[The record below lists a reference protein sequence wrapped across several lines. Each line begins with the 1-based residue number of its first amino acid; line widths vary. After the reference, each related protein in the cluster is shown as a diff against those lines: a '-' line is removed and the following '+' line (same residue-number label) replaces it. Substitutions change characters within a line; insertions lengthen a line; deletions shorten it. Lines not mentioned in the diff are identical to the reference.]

1 MESNDRITI
10 EPLDNIRQEKRIQI
24 ISDLLISGRSKR
36 QIVDQLTEE
45 WQCSRRTVETLIKET
60 LVYLHQENQLDREQ
74 LRTLNLCRLDDIFGT
89 ADTVKEKLATIDLIN
104 KTGNIYSTDIKVESK
119 EDIRIDIGV

>member
-1 MESNDRITI
+1 MDNRITI

-24 ISDLLISGRSKR
+24 IADLLISGHSKR

-60 LVYLHQENQLDREQ
+60 LVYLHEENQLDREQ
-74 LRTLNLCRLDDIFGT
+74 LRTLNLCRLDDIFGS
-89 ADTVKEKLATIDLIN
+89 AQTVKEKLATIDMIN
-104 KTGNIYSTDIKVESK
+104 KTSQLYDNTLNVKM
-119 EDIRIDIGV
+119 EDTVTIDLGI

>member
-1 MESNDRITI
+1 MDERITI

-36 QIVDQLTEE
+36 QIVDQLTQE
-45 WQCSRRTVETLIKET
+45 WQCSRRTIETLIKET
-60 LVYLHQENQLDREQ
+60 LVYLHEENQLDREQ

-89 ADTVKEKLATIDLIN
+89 ADTVKEKLATIDMIN
-104 KTGNIYSTDIKVESK
+104 KTSQLYDNTLNVKM
-119 EDIRIDIGV
+119 EDTISIDIGL

>member
-1 MESNDRITI
+1 MDERITI

-36 QIVDQLTEE
+36 QIVDQLTQE

-60 LVYLHQENQLDREQ
+60 LVYLHEENQLDREQ

-89 ADTVKEKLATIDLIN
+89 AETVKEKLATIDMIN
-104 KTGNIYSTDIKVESK
+104 KTSQLYDNTLNVKM
-119 EDIRIDIGV
+119 EDTITIDIGL

>member
-1 MESNDRITI
+1 MDNRITI

-24 ISDLLISGRSKR
+24 IADLLISGHSKR

-60 LVYLHQENQLDREQ
+60 LVYLHEENQIDREQ
-74 LRTLNLCRLDDIFGT
+74 LRTLNLCRLDDIFGD
-89 ADTVKEKLATIDLIN
+89 AQTVKEKLATIDMIN
-104 KTGNIYSTDIKVESK
+104 KTSQLYDNTLNVKM
-119 EDIRIDIGV
+119 EDTITIDLGV